1 VAAIK
6 EGAMTRR
13 FATALLF
20 AFAAFAAQAIAADSA
35 ATYKEKDGW
44 TIFSLSYADAAN
56 KAKSKYIAIIEAEG
70 GRTIDYSK
78 LRLSCG
84 TYMTGSLRE
93 AEAGDKTTLK
103 GKFEVSSNP
112 YGIASLEVDLAKDG
126 AYAPW
131 EGLLVVDGVKVSA
144 KDARGY

>member
-1 VAAIK
+1 
-6 EGAMTRR
+6 MTRR

-20 AFAAFAAQAIAADSA
+20 AFAAIAAQASAADST
-35 ATYKEKDGW
+35 ATFKEKDSW
-44 TIFSLSYADAAN
+44 TIFELSYADASN
-56 KAKSKYIAIIEAEG
+56 KAKAKYIAIVEDDG
-70 GRTIDYSK
+70 GKTIGYSK

-93 AEAGDKTTLK
+93 AEAGGKTTLK
-103 GKFEVSSNP
+103 GAFEVSSNP

-126 AYAPW
+126 VYAPW
-131 EGLLVVDGVKVSA
+131 EGFLVVDGVKVSA